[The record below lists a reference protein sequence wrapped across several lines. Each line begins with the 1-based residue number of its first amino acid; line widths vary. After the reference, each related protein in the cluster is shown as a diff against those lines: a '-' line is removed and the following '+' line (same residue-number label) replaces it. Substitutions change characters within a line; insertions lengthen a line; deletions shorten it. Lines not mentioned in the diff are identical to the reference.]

1 MKKTDWSQQMLISL
15 SNAINVGKI
24 AFAINKTMNIFIFTE
39 KFRGKIW
46 GGLYLKEHQS
56 KTLETTK
63 K

>member
-1 MKKTDWSQQMLISL
+1 MLTSL

-24 AFAINKTMNIFIFTE
+24 AFAINKTMNIFIFIG
-39 KFRGKIW
+39 KFRGKEW
-46 GGLYLKEHQS
+46 RGLYLKKCQS